1 MITNPRQQ
9 LEPRLLNILNELEKQ
24 HSVAASYPANRLSFP
39 DEMKQIREY
48 IEVAGEYGLAY
59 DLIVAELEV
68 YPFVL
73 SGKAAISLLELGLL
87 IGFKSDEEK
96 DVVFDRRRARNE
108 S

>member
-1 MITNPRQQ
+1 MTADRRQQ
-9 LEPRLLNILNELEKQ
+9 LEVRLLKVLKELEQ
-24 HSVAASYPANRLSFP
+24 QPHVSHSYPPNRLSFP

-68 YPFVL
+68 HPFVL

-87 IGFKSDEEK
+87 IGYKSDEEK
-96 DVVFDRRRARNE
+96 DGVFDRRNNPK
-108 S
+108 